1 MGEPQATL
9 AKLAQHASSGLRT
22 TDYGRRTT
30 DYGTYRALFAGREL
44 PFAYVDLELLAANIA
59 AVAARAGGKR
69 VRLASK
75 SLRSR
80 PLLARILAASPAM
93 AGVMCY
99 TAPEALFLSRHGL
112 TDLLV
117 GYPTTHPAQLA
128 AVCDAVAEGATI
140 TLMLDSTAHVALL
153 AQAAAARGVV
163 LPICLDIDLSLPLP
177 GLHFGVH
184 RSGVRSIADALAVYR
199 AITHQPSLRLEGVM
213 GYEAQ
218 VAGVGD
224 NAPGQPLKN
233 TIVRVLQAASRRLA
247 TRRRGTIVTALREH
261 GAPLRFVNGGGTG
274 SLESTAREPVVTE
287 VTAGS
292 AFYGPGL
299 FDHYRAFRH
308 LPAAGFAVE
317 IVRRPRPE
325 IFTCLGGGYVAS
337 GAAGPEKLPTPYL
350 PEGAELLPLEGA
362 GEVQTPVRYRGP
374 EHLGLGDPIFMRHA
388 KAGELCEH
396 FNTLLLVAGGAVID
410 EIPTY
415 RGEGMAF
422 L

>member
-1 MGEPQATL
+1 MGTP
-9 AKLAQHASSGLRT
+9 RT
-22 TDYGRRTT
+22 TGNGSRAAAPSYGA
-30 DYGTYRALFAGREL
+30 YRALFAGREL
-44 PFAYVDLELLAANIA
+44 PLAYVDLELLAANIA

-69 VRLASK
+69 VRVASK

-80 PLLARILAASPAM
+80 PILARILAASPAM

-112 TDLLV
+112 DDLLV
-117 GYPTTHPAQLA
+117 GYPACHPAQLA
-128 AVCDAVAEGATI
+128 AVCDAAAAGATI
-140 TLMLDSTAHVALL
+140 TLMLDSAEHVALL
-153 AQAAAARGVV
+153 ARAAAARGVT
-163 LPICLDIDLSLPLP
+163 LPVCLEVDLSLSLP
-177 GLHFGVH
+177 GLHFGVR
-184 RSGVRSIADALAVYR
+184 RSGVRGAADALAVYGAVAR
-199 AITHQPSLRLEGVM
+199 EPSLRLEGVM

-218 VAGVGD
+218 VAGLGD
-224 NAPGQPLKN
+224 NAPGQGPRN
-233 TIVRVLQAASRRLA
+233 AVVRVLQARSRRLA
-247 TRRRGTIVTALREH
+247 ARRRAAVVGALRAR

-274 SLESTAREPVVTE
+274 SLESTAREPAVTE

-299 FDHYRAFRH
+299 FDQYRAFRH

-337 GAAGPEKLPTPYL
+337 GASGPEKLPAPYL
-350 PEGAELLPLEGA
+350 PAGAALLPLEGA
-362 GEVQTPVRYRGP
+362 GEVQTPVRYCGP
-374 EHLGLGDPIFMRHA
+374 ERLGLGDPIFMRHA

-396 FNTLLLVAGGAVID
+396 FNTLLLVAGGAVVD
-410 EIPTY
+410 AAPTY